1 MLEKNP
7 ADRPTLLQIQE
18 HRWCRAKCRSGSRE
32 IIITS
37 ISGDETVYS
46 NFEEYIGR
54 SLSPE
59 LEPTKSDITLKPI
72 RKKTQ
77 TKSLVSDNIIA
88 GRNAGLNVDHL
99 NLFNRRTTGR
109 RETLGSSLKS
119 TSLDRTTAEARRGR
133 LSPTLI
139 IGKLDRS
146 ASVSPFKGSNSTLT
160 LNENDSNVDLL
171 LWCGVPGVSSRLE
184 PRSKAEKHL
193 GHLASCT
200 RSVSG
205 IDLTSEKLMSF
216 SPKEPNRTRSFGML
230 LNALPPNLLRDCD
243 LHKSDKLDDHNK
255 LRSESY
261 EKAHAKTTFL
271 VPL

>member
-99 NLFNRRTTGR
+99 NLFNRRTTFAVSMPAIIALMVKG
-109 RETLGSSLKS
+109 LPAV
-119 TSLDRTTAEARRGR
+119 TS
-133 LSPTLI
+133 
-139 IGKLDRS
+139 
-146 ASVSPFKGSNSTLT
+146 VKGSCLT
-160 LNENDSNVDLL
+160 II
-171 LWCGVPGVSSRLE
+171 
-184 PRSKAEKHL
+184 AF
-193 GHLASCT
+193 
-200 RSVSG
+200 SVVG
-205 IDLTSEKLMSF
+205 GATNSF
-216 SPKEPNRTRSFGML
+216 SPIAPF
-230 LNALPPNLLRDCD
+230 
-243 LHKSDKLDDHNK
+243 
-255 LRSESY
+255 
-261 EKAHAKTTFL
+261 FL
-271 VPL
+271 VLFKNILPCLVNK